1 MATRSYVPR
10 EDNEGNIGTVKK
22 RWSGANF
29 TTANINTINT
39 DNILPK
45 TSGAESTIGSENN
58 KFNAIYA
65 NDVHIDNNLI
75 VNGTTTTVNSDN
87 LTVKDN
93 VVEINSGETGTGVT
107 KGTAGI
113 EINRGTESS
122 YLIQF
127 DELDDMFKVGTEDNL
142 ETIASQDYVDDKVSD
157 IVDGTT
163 VAGKAAVL
171 STARTITLSGAVT
184 GTATFDGSQDITI
197 TTAAVSV
204 PTSDIGGNIWI
215 S

>member
-10 EDNEGNIGTVKK
+10 EDNEGNIGTAKK
-22 RWSGANF
+22 RWAGANF
-29 TTANINTINT
+29 ASANIEAINT
-39 DNILPK
+39 DSILPK
-45 TSGAESTIGSENN
+45 TSGTESTIGTEKN

-65 NDVHIDNNLI
+65 NDVHVDSNLI
-75 VNGTTTTVNSDN
+75 VNGTTTTVNSEN

-93 VVEINSGETGTGVT
+93 VVEINSGEIGAGVT
-107 KGTAGI
+107 KGSAGI
-113 EINRGTESS
+113 EINRGTESP

-127 DELDDMFKVGTEDNL
+127 DESDDMFKVGTEDSL

-163 VAGKAAVL
+163 VAGKAAAL
-171 STARTITLSGAVT
+171 SNAHTITLSGAVT
-184 GTATFDGSQDITI
+184 GTATFDGTQDITI
-197 TTAAVSV
+197 TTAAVSL
-204 PTSDIGGNIWI
+204 PTSDTGGNIWI